1 MRLKTVLKIAL
12 PVLVL
17 IGAVGIAGVLQ
28 ATKPELTPAPAEE
41 RSWLVSTVIATV
53 GTVRPE
59 IVAYGEIDALRDAEL
74 RAAVAG
80 KIMATS
86 PAFVDG
92 GRVKAD
98 DLLVVVDPFDY
109 ELALGEAKAALAE
122 ARAHLVE
129 LEAQIA
135 TETASL
141 KRDDDQIALTERE
154 LERRKK
160 LKAAGVGTDKAIDDI
175 RMQWSEREE
184 ARTSRRDTLKAWRAR
199 AEQTRAAI
207 ERNELL
213 VKRAQ
218 RDLDDT
224 RIVAPFDGYLSETS
238 GSVGKELSLS
248 DRLGRLV
255 DLGTLEAR
263 FHLSDAVYGRLIAN
277 GAALDGKPVTVIWHS
292 GETETRYSARLERV
306 DGSVDS
312 KTGGVALFARLA
324 PIEGDTPLRPGA
336 FVEIRV
342 ADRAYDDATQLPE
355 TALHDERMVYAVEDG
370 RLAPRAVELLARI
383 GNDVVVRGAVKSGD
397 AIVTSRFAEI
407 GPGAKVTAR

>member
-1 MRLKTVLKIAL
+1 MRLKTVFKIAL

-17 IGAVGIAGVLQ
+17 IGAVGVAGVLQ
-28 ATKPELTPAPAEE
+28 ATKPELAPAPPEE
-41 RSWLVSTVIATV
+41 RSWLVSTVGASV

-59 IVAYGEIDALRDAEL
+59 IVAYGEIVALRDAEL
-74 RAAVAG
+74 RAAVG
-80 KIMATS
+80 GRIVATS

-92 GRVKAD
+92 GRVKAG
-98 DLLVVVDPFDY
+98 DLLVAVDPFDY

-122 ARAHLVE
+122 SKSHLVE

-141 KRDDDQIALTERE
+141 KRDDEQIALTERE

-160 LKAAGVGTDKAIDDI
+160 LKEGGVGTDKSIDDI

-184 ARTSRRDTLKAWRAR
+184 ARTARRDTLKAWRAR

-207 ERNELL
+207 ERNELV
-213 VKRAQ
+213 VKRAE
-218 RDLDDT
+218 RDLNDT
-224 RIVAPFDGYLSETS
+224 RIVAPFEGYLSETS
-238 GSVGKELSLS
+238 GSIGKELNLS

-255 DLGTLEAR
+255 DLGALEAR
-263 FHLSDAVYGRLIAN
+263 FHLSDAVYGRLIAD
-277 GAALDGKPVTVIWHS
+277 GIALQGRPVTVIWRS
-292 GETETRYSARLERV
+292 GSAETRYEARLERV
-306 DGSVDS
+306 DGAIDP
-312 KTGGVALFARLA
+312 KTGGVELFARLS
-324 PIEGDTPLRPGA
+324 PIGADTPLRPGA

-342 ADRAYDDATQLPE
+342 ADRAYDGAAQLPE
-355 TALHDERMVYAVEDG
+355 TALHGEQTIYAVEDG
-370 RLAPRAVELLARI
+370 RLAPRRVELLARI
-383 GNDVVVRGAVKSGD
+383 GNDVVVRGNLKSGD